1 MNFPRNLKFR
11 NFAISF
17 ALIASGFVAA
27 GASNAV
33 GITPFTALYNKNLN
47 GQVVMAGNT
56 VMTCPTATDALGN
69 KVSSSEMSNCEDA
82 RVRTL
87 KTGLNLNNNAYRM
100 IHTGAGYFGNKD
112 MFNSSTANISIPEGS
127 TIKSAFLFWHGDM
140 SRPPVADGGLTY
152 TANVSKGCE
161 SDATFCRDQV
171 WLVTPQSTAANLVK
185 ADAMS
190 SENPTSGIYRAHADI
205 TKSLVRVS
213 DNKWSRANGVKSIS
227 IRVGDIESAQG
238 RDTQAGWSVIVA
250 YAHPDELLRNVVIYG
265 GLAKVAKNDP
275 AEIELSGFQTPPSGS
290 VATSF
295 GLVAAEGDASEGGDF
310 LKLISGKDSV
320 TIGDTANPI
329 NNPANSTISQNGS
342 IQSYLDNSPGLYTN
356 TFGTDADNFTL
367 LDALPNNATSV
378 KVQMGTNLETWYPI
392 AFTMSTELYSPEI
405 QLTKIIKDSPAVQD
419 GVDVGD
425 LVEFSLFIANVSN
438 SGTAENVVIKD
449 QLPAGLSFVSTPS
462 GGVGCTGSGQTFIC
476 DLGDL
481 PANYPPSGTCGCV
494 EFTASVNAGTG
505 KIPNVAT
512 ASYSG
517 PVGSLEATSNIV
529 NLEYSKYTSD
539 LFANIVAEDSELTLN
554 EPSDI
559 TFGIR
564 NEGPATDSNYSIVI
578 DIPAEVEVVN
588 LPAGCTLN
596 GQEILCDATAGT
608 SSNPATSNEL
618 GAGEYVS
625 IPITVEPT
633 VESESFTF
641 TTEVFS
647 GEVGNDG
654 DVNNLNNVSTEQ
666 VMSSSEPTEQ
676 SLTPPAKNK
685 APTVL
690 PIEIELDAGQTA
702 EIDVT
707 EFLRD
712 SDFDEMEVVSF
723 TNPTDGSGQV
733 ALNASVFFFTAS
745 EDFYGVTN
753 FKFKV
758 SDIREKEKQASVDF
772 IVYPNE
778 LPDSG
783 GGSIFQ
789 QVTAFFKS
797 IFN

>member
-1 MNFPRNLKFR
+1 MNFTG
-11 NFAISF
+11 NFKIRSIAISF
-17 ALIASGFVAA
+17 ALIASGFVSIA
-27 GASNAV
+27 ASNAV
-33 GITPFTALYNKNLN
+33 AVTPFTALYNKNLN
-47 GQVVMAGNT
+47 GQVVIAGNT
-56 VMTCPTATDALGN
+56 VMTCPTEADALGN
-69 KVSSSEMSNCEDA
+69 KISPSEASNCEHA

-87 KTGLNLNNNAYRM
+87 KSGLNLNNNAYRM
-100 IHTGAGYFGNKD
+100 IHTGAGYFGNND
-112 MFNSSTANISIPEGS
+112 MFNSSTANISIPDGS
-127 TIKSAFLFWHGDM
+127 TIKAAFLFWHGDM
-140 SRPPVADGGLTY
+140 SRPPAADGGLAY
-152 TANVSKGCE
+152 TASVSKGCK

-171 WLVTPQSTAANLVK
+171 WLVTPQSTAAHLVK

-205 TKSLVRVS
+205 TKNLVSVS

-238 RDTQAGWSVIVA
+238 RDTQAGWSIIVA

-265 GLAKVAKNDP
+265 GLAKVAQNDP

-295 GLVAAEGDASEGGDF
+295 GLIAAEGDASEGGDF
-310 LKLISGKDSV
+310 LKLISKDSSV
-320 TIGDTANPI
+320 TIGDATNPI

-367 LDALPNNATSV
+367 LDAIPNNATSV

-405 QLTKIIKDSPAVQD
+405 QLTKIIKDSSAVQD

-425 LVEFSLFIANVSN
+425 LVEFSLFIANVTN
-438 SGTAENVVIKD
+438 SGTAKNVVIQD
-449 QLPAGLSFVSTPS
+449 QLPSGLSFVSTPS

-481 PANYPPSGTCGCV
+481 PANYPPSGKCGCV
-494 EFTASVNAGTG
+494 EFTASVNAGSG

-512 ASYSG
+512 ATYSG
-517 PVGSLEATSNIV
+517 PLGSLEATSNIV

-539 LFANIVAEDSELTLN
+539 LFANIVPDESELTLN
-554 EPSDI
+554 EPSDV

-564 NEGPATDSNYSIVI
+564 NEGPATDSNYSISI
-578 DIPAEVEVVN
+578 DIPAEVQVVN
-588 LPAGCTLN
+588 LPAGCTLVE
-596 GQEILCDATAGT
+596 QEILCDATAGT

-654 DVNNLNNVSTEQ
+654 DVNGLNNVSTEQ
-666 VMSSSEPTEQ
+666 VTSSSEPTEQ

-690 PIEIELDAGQTA
+690 PIEIDVDAGQTVQ
-702 EIDVT
+702 IDVT
-707 EFLRD
+707 EFVQD
-712 SDFDEMEVVSF
+712 SEFDEMEVVSF
-723 TNPTDGSGQV
+723 TSPSDASGQV
-733 ALNASVFFFTAS
+733 TLNASVFSFTAD
-745 EDFYGVTN
+745 EKFDGLTN

-758 SDIREKEKQASVDF
+758 SDIREKGKQASVDI
-772 IVYPNE
+772 IVYPTE

-783 GGSIFQ
+783 GGSLLQ
-789 QVTAFFKS
+789 KAEAFLKS